1 MQLTDSDKGILLLAA
16 RESIRSIFGE
26 VAMPIIE
33 YKDYP
38 NLLTKAGAFVT
49 LTQGGYLRGCI
60 GYLTSENSI
69 YQTVCDAAKQAAQ
82 NDPRF
87 SPLDASEIDHIN
99 IEISVLTPPQPIT
112 DYEDIII
119 GQHGL
124 ILEEP
129 PFRGLL
135 LPQVAVEQK
144 FMVAQ
149 FLTALCEKAGMNSYE
164 WQERLLNVSV
174 FGAIV
179 FSEIGNRR
187 RTYGG

>member
-1 MQLTDSDKGILLLAA
+1 
-16 RESIRSIFGE
+16 
-26 VAMPIIE
+26 
-33 YKDYP
+33 
-38 NLLTKAGAFVT
+38 
-49 LTQGGYLRGCI
+49 
-60 GYLTSENSI
+60 
-69 YQTVCDAAKQAAQ
+69 
-82 NDPRF
+82 
-87 SPLDASEIDHIN
+87 
-99 IEISVLTPPQPIT
+99 
-112 DYEDIII
+112 
-119 GQHGL
+119 
-124 ILEEP
+124 LEEP

-144 FMVAQ
+144 FTVAQ